1 VPYDLLLTD
10 VMMPG
15 SLNGKE
21 LAEAVLA
28 RWPATKV
35 VFMSG
40 YSKDAIVHDGRLDEG
55 TLLLSKPFRK
65 KDLAQIV
72 RQVFAAPKTPSAA

>member
-1 VPYDLLLTD
+1 MPYDLLLTD

-15 SLNGKE
+15 LNGKE

-28 RWPATKV
+28 RWPATRV

-40 YSKDAIVHDGRLDEG
+40 YSQDAIIHDGRLDTG

-65 KDLAQIV
+65 KELAQIV
-72 RQVFAAPKTPSAA
+72 RQALTGLKAPAAT